1 MIDVQHGEQPL
12 KRVAAARR
20 TREPTLDPTD
30 PDATDDDN
38 AGTALYAPHQT
49 SLYVAPP
56 VVSGRIPKNVYGN
69 LDVYVPSMVPPG
81 GTHIPHPETARA
93 ARTVGI
99 DYADAVTG
107 FSFKGRHGTAVTNG
121 AVVAAE
127 YREAVEEVIK
137 AFEDERVKAEE
148 ERRSLAALKMWKR
161 FLAGLRIRERIEGYD
176 IEGERDTAGRYELE
190 KAEDE
195 DEDEYEGGGFLPD
208 RDADESAQPTAKTMP
223 MRSLPDLANEDLSG
237 GFLADEDEQEAMEA
251 PHASD
256 RFVNMVNDDD
266 DDDDGGGF
274 LFDRVDEDAEE
285 AMQEINEDKDGDTNY
300 EETKRSAGKASADD
314 DGQEILHQGG
324 GFLPDNDHTR
334 NKTPPTNESIK
345 HSNPEGGMQDNY
357 SSIDPCNTPPNIER
371 VKETFS
377 DLPAGELE
385 EAKMLQQL
393 YESQKVEDSPVSKE
407 GVAAPTPSKSPG
419 PPPTRGA
426 IAGGEEGIFAHPS
439 EAYQS
444 NEPVVEARGHP
455 EPDSSE
461 EDKGSLLSHDPD
473 DEDADPEWLA

>member
-1 MIDVQHGEQPL
+1 
-12 KRVAAARR
+12 
-20 TREPTLDPTD
+20 
-30 PDATDDDN
+30 
-38 AGTALYAPHQT
+38 
-49 SLYVAPP
+49 
-56 VVSGRIPKNVYGN
+56 
-69 LDVYVPSMVPPG
+69 MVPPG

-93 ARTVGI
+93 ARIVGI

-121 AVVAAE
+121 AVIAAE

-137 AFEDERVKAEE
+137 AFEDERVQAEE
-148 ERRSLAALKMWKR
+148 ERRSLAALKTWKR
-161 FLAGLRIRERIEGYD
+161 FLAGLRIRERIEGYEV
-176 IEGERDTAGRYELE
+176 EGERDTAVRYELD

-195 DEDEYEGGGFLPD
+195 DEDEYEGGGFLTD

-223 MRSLPDLANEDLSG
+223 MRNLSDLANEDLSG

-251 PHASD
+251 PHAFD
-256 RFVNMVNDDD
+256 RFINRVNDD

-274 LFDRVDEDAEE
+274 LLDRVDQDAEE
-285 AMQEINEDKDGDTNY
+285 AMQEINEDEHEDTNY
-300 EETKRSAGKASADD
+300 EETERSAGKASADD
-314 DGQEILHQGG
+314 DGQEILHQGE
-324 GFLPDNDHTR
+324 GFLPDNHHTR
-334 NKTPPTNESIK
+334 DETPPTHESIK
-345 HSNPEGGMQDNY
+345 HSHPEGGMQDNQ
-357 SSIDPCNTPPNIER
+357 SSIDPCNTPWNIER
-371 VKETFS
+371 VNETFS

-393 YESQKVEDSPVSKE
+393 YESQRFEDSPVCK
-407 GVAAPTPSKSPG
+407 GDVAAPTPSKSPG
-419 PPPTRGA
+419 PPPMREA
-426 IAGGEEGIFAHPS
+426 IAGGEEGISAHPS

>member
-1 MIDVQHGEQPL
+1 
-12 KRVAAARR
+12 
-20 TREPTLDPTD
+20 
-30 PDATDDDN
+30 
-38 AGTALYAPHQT
+38 
-49 SLYVAPP
+49 
-56 VVSGRIPKNVYGN
+56 
-69 LDVYVPSMVPPG
+69 MVPPG

-93 ARTVGI
+93 ARIIGI

-137 AFEDERVKAEE
+137 AFEDERAQAEE

-176 IEGERDTAGRYELE
+176 IEGERDTDVRYELE
-190 KAEDE
+190 KAEAE

-223 MRSLPDLANEDLSG
+223 MRNLPGLASEDLSG
-237 GFLADEDEQEAMEA
+237 GFLADEDEQEVMEA
-251 PHASD
+251 PHVSD
-256 RFVNMVNDDD
+256 RFINRVNDDD

-274 LFDRVDEDAEE
+274 LLDRVDQDAEE
-285 AMQEINEDKDGDTNY
+285 AMREINGDEHGDTNY
-300 EETKRSAGKASADD
+300 EEIESSADKVSAD
-314 DGQEILHQGG
+314 NDGQEILHQGEG
-324 GFLPDNDHTR
+324 LLPNKAHTR
-334 NKTPPTNESIK
+334 DATPPTDDSIK
-345 HSNPEGGMQDNY
+345 HSNPESGMQNTH
-357 SSIDPCNTPPNIER
+357 SNIDPRSFPPKKEH
-371 VKETFS
+371 VEETFS
-377 DLPAGELE
+377 NLPAGELE

-393 YESQKVEDSPVSKE
+393 YQSQRFEEFPVSQE

-419 PPPTRGA
+419 PPPMQEA
-426 IAGGEEGIFAHPS
+426 IAEGGEGISLYPS
-439 EAYQS
+439 DAYQS
-444 NEPVVEARGHP
+444 NEPVVEAVGHP

-461 EDKGSLLSHDPD
+461 EEKGSLLSHDPD

>member
-1 MIDVQHGEQPL
+1 M
-12 KRVAAARR
+12 
-20 TREPTLDPTD
+20 TLDLAVL
-30 PDATDDDN
+30 DAADEEN

-69 LDVYVPSMVPPG
+69 LDVYVPSMVPSG

-93 ARTVGI
+93 ARIIGI

-127 YREAVEEVIK
+127 YREAVGEVIK
-137 AFEDERVKAEE
+137 AFEDERTQAEDG
-148 ERRSLAALKMWKR
+148 RRSLAALKMWKR

-176 IEGERDTAGRYELE
+176 IEGERDSAVRYELQ
-190 KAEDE
+190 KAEDEDE

-223 MRSLPDLANEDLSG
+223 VRNLPDSPNEDLSG
-237 GFLADEDEQEAMEA
+237 GFLADEDEQEAIDA
-251 PHASD
+251 PHVSD
-256 RFVNMVNDDD
+256 QFINRVNDE

-274 LFDRVDEDAEE
+274 LLDRVDQDAEE
-285 AMQEINEDKDGDTNY
+285 AMQEINEHEHGDTNY
-300 EETKRSAGKASADD
+300 DENESERSAGKASADD
-314 DGQEILHQGG
+314 DGHKILRQRE

-334 NKTPPTNESIK
+334 DETPPINDSIK
-345 HSNPEGGMQDNY
+345 PSNSEGGVQHSHSN
-357 SSIDPCNTPPNIER
+357 IDPCYTPPKVEQ

-393 YESQKVEDSPVSKE
+393 NESQRFEDPPGSQK
-407 GVAAPTPSKSPG
+407 GAAAPTPSKSPG
-419 PPPTRGA
+419 SPPMREA
-426 IAGGEEGIFAHPS
+426 IAGDDEGFSTFPS
-439 EAYQS
+439 DAYQS
-444 NEPVVEARGHP
+444 NEPVIEARGHP

-461 EDKGSLLSHDPD
+461 EDKSSLLSHDPD